1 MKKKILSLFLAMFMS
16 ASLTACGEP
25 QKVESEKNV
34 VKSQSSSVAEQ
45 DSDVSSVISDFV
57 EASSS
62 SVVEESSLAEEDDA
76 TTGEIVEENGM
87 RKVPVITDKALNRT
101 GETGP
106 FKYSVDAIQVSR
118 LTATTDDAAELLGV
132 EKDKEVALVA
142 ISASVENT
150 SVDTNYFYFDQATL
164 TTNTKEQVDP
174 DAFLSDYIDGEYLG
188 NVVHSGTVLYILKN
202 TSADDLSTITFHV
215 DAPHNEDFDSIGDDV
230 KIELNFE

>member
-132 EKDKEVALVA
+132 EKDKEVTLVA

-150 SVDTNYFYFDQATL
+150 SDDTNYFYFDQATL

>member
-62 SVVEESSLAEEDDA
+62 SVVEESTLAEEDDA

>member
-1 MKKKILSLFLAMFMS
+1 MKKKFLSLSLAVFM
-16 ASLTACGEP
+16 ALSLTACGEP
-25 QKVESEKNV
+25 QKAESEKNV
-34 VKSQSSSVAEQ
+34 VKSQVSSIAEQ
-45 DSDVSSVISDFV
+45 GSDASSIISDLP
-57 EASSS
+57 ETSSS
-62 SVVEESSLAEEDDA
+62 SVVEESTPAETGDV
-76 TTGEIVEENGM
+76 TTGEVVEENGM

-118 LTATTDDAAELLGV
+118 LTATTDDTAELLGV
-132 EKDKEVALVA
+132 EKDKEVTLVA

-150 SVDTNYFYFDQATL
+150 SDDTNYFYFDQATL

>member
-34 VKSQSSSVAEQ
+34 VKSQSSSVVEQ

-62 SVVEESSLAEEDDA
+62 SVVEESTPAEEDDA

-132 EKDKEVALVA
+132 EKDKEVTLVA

-150 SVDTNYFYFDQATL
+150 SDDTNYFYFDQATL

>member
-1 MKKKILSLFLAMFMS
+1 M
-16 ASLTACGEP
+16 
-25 QKVESEKNV
+25 
-34 VKSQSSSVAEQ
+34 
-45 DSDVSSVISDFV
+45 
-57 EASSS
+57 
-62 SVVEESSLAEEDDA
+62 EESTPAETGDA
-76 TTGEIVEENGM
+76 TTGEVVEENGM

-118 LTATTDDAAELLGV
+118 LTATTDDAAELLGI
-132 EKDKEVALVA
+132 EKNKEVTLVA

-150 SVDTNYFYFDQATL
+150 SDDTNYFYFDQATL
-164 TTNTKEQVDP
+164 TANTKEQVDP

-202 TSADDLSTITFHV
+202 TSADDLTSVTFHI
-215 DAPHNEDFDSIGDDV
+215 DAPHDENFDSIGDDV

>member
-34 VKSQSSSVAEQ
+34 VKSQSSSVVEQ

-62 SVVEESSLAEEDDA
+62 SVVEESTPAEEDDA

-132 EKDKEVALVA
+132 EKDKEVTLVA

-150 SVDTNYFYFDQATL
+150 SDDTNYFYFDQATL

-174 DAFLSDYIDGEYLG
+174 DAFLSDL
-188 NVVHSGTVLYILKN
+188 
-202 TSADDLSTITFHV
+202 AM
-215 DAPHNEDFDSIGDDV
+215 
-230 KIELNFE
+230 

>member
-1 MKKKILSLFLAMFMS
+1 MKKKILSLSLAMLM
-16 ASLTACGEP
+16 AISLTACGEP

-34 VKSQSSSVAEQ
+34 VKSQVSSVIEHGSDTSSIVSDLPETSSSSVAE
-45 DSDVSSVISDFV
+45 
-57 EASSS
+57 
-62 SVVEESSLAEEDDA
+62 ESAPAETDDT

-132 EKDKEVALVA
+132 EKDKEVTLVA

-150 SVDTNYFYFDQATL
+150 SDDTNYFYFDQATL

>member
-1 MKKKILSLFLAMFMS
+1 MKKKILSLFLAMFMA

-34 VKSQSSSVAEQ
+34 VKSQSSSVTEQ

-62 SVVEESSLAEEDDA
+62 SVAEESTPAETDDA

-106 FKYSVDAIQVSR
+106 FKYSIDAIQVSR
-118 LTATTDDAAELLGV
+118 LTATTDDAAELLGI
-132 EKDKEVALVA
+132 EKDKEATLVA

-150 SVDTNYFYFDQATL
+150 SADTNYFYFDQATL